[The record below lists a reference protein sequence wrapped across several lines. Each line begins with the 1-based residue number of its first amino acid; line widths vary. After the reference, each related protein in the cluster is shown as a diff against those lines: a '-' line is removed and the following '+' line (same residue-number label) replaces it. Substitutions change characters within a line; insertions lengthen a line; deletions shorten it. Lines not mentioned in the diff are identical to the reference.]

1 MTYIKKDIYK
11 KAVKAIK
18 MNKLFFVEDVIAML
32 PCRKSTFYE
41 FFPMESDE
49 MDTIKDL
56 LDEEKINLKIGIRQ
70 KLFKGDHS
78 ADLIALYKLIC
89 TDDERRALSMQQI
102 EHSGNLKNINIE
114 VSSEKGAKAL
124 KEYLDETETD

>member
-18 MNKLFFVEDVIAML
+18 MNKLFFVEDVVALL
-32 PCRKSTFYE
+32 PCDKTTFYR
-41 FFPMESDE
+41 FFPVNCNEYNA
-49 MDTIKDL
+49 IKDL
-56 LDEEKINLKIGIRQ
+56 LDNEKINIKIGIRQ

-102 EHSGNLKNINIE
+102 DITAKGNTVMGIE
-114 VSSEKGAKAL
+114 
-124 KEYLDETETD
+124 YIIPDENKDQTNE